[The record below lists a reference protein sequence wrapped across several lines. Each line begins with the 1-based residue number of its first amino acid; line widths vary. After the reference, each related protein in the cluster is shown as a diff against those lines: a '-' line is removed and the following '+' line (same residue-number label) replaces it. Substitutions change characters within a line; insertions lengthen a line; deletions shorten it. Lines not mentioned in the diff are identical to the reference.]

1 MSIAIDGSGLFGDL
15 NKAMSQNSGG
25 GGKYGLKHP
34 DGTPCDAKK
43 PENCP
48 LMGGSNQNG
57 LAKQDNKI
65 DPSKIDASKENAA
78 KSELQRMLEESSGSI
93 QKSIESE
100 ISKALQEYQKI
111 GTQTLPKDI
120 EELLNPSKFFDD
132 EDNNP
137 WGQQKVPRW
146 NPSGMTWEDRVGKPK
161 KPYFV
166 QKPTSKP
173 EESSEGRDLTWK
185 VPDEYDPNQEL
196 DEEQTHF
203 EREQYFESCKPGT
216 KVTMSYGRTA
226 VKNEDGSWTVTT
238 PRRQEGYNPGRDE
251 YDDGGSTS
259 DIVYKTSKK
268 TSKDIAR
275 YSNCKVNG
283 KHIDS
288 VCPPRYKKKKFDE
301 ELLWKDTSEYKPL
314 R

>member
-1 MSIAIDGSGLFGDL
+1 MLHYHTHGKKLRNNCSPSSSLDTEIENEYHYRVKNGIENDSEQCQPHSFLRTSGRT
-15 NKAMSQNSGG
+15 
-25 GGKYGLKHP
+25 H
-34 DGTPCDAKK
+34 
-43 PENCP
+43 
-48 LMGGSNQNG
+48 
-57 LAKQDNKI
+57 
-65 DPSKIDASKENAA
+65 
-78 KSELQRMLEESSGSI
+78 
-93 QKSIESE
+93 KSIESE

-146 NPSGMTWEDRVGKPK
+146 NPSDMTWEDRVGKPK

-251 YDDGGSTS
+251 YDDYHPESPEPEDG
-259 DIVYKTSKK
+259 
-268 TSKDIAR
+268 
-275 YSNCKVNG
+275 N
-283 KHIDS
+283 KHSFAYPERDDNNNDNIFER
-288 VCPPRYKKKKFDE
+288 PRKMRIGREDE
-301 ELLWKDTSEYKPL
+301 E
-314 R
+314 